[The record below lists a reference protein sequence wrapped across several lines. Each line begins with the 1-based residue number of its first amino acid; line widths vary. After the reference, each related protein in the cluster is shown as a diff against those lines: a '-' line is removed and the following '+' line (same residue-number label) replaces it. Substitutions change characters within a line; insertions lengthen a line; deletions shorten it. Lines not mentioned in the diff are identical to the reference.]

1 VTTRRD
7 FLKTGSFAALAAS
20 LPLSRA
26 WGAQPLLQ
34 TPIDTAP
41 RVGDPMLRE
50 LAMRALDSA
59 RAAGATYA
67 DVRLTLTRVQRF
79 FSGNPLVD
87 EETIG
92 VGVRA
97 LVGGF
102 WGFVASPVWSLDEM
116 ARLGR
121 AAAEQA
127 RTNDWGS
134 TQRIELGDPPPAI
147 EGSWATPI
155 KRDPFT
161 VPVEEKM
168 DFINAAQAYVGTF
181 RGASAGSL
189 VGFRREER
197 TFASTEGSFF
207 SQTIHTALG
216 EGSYFSVSA
225 NDSVDR
231 LYGGRR
237 VEWFSA
243 QAGGYEVLG
252 ESTLLDDIP
261 RLYEE
266 ARRLMRK
273 DPVTVGR
280 YDVVFDA
287 TAMAAILSRSLGS
300 ATEIDRIRGF
310 EANAGGTSY
319 LSPTSEVMGTEVG
332 AKLLNVM
339 ADRTHPRGAA
349 TVKLDDDGVAPDEF
363 PIVKDGVL
371 MDLATSREH
380 VPELAKWYQSR
391 GMPARSHGCAGSETA
406 MDVPVVQMPNLR
418 LLPGQ
423 REASFEDL
431 VSGVKRGMA
440 IIGGDC
446 YMDFRRLTGQGHG
459 EAVYEIRNG
468 KLGKPISGAAYLFRS
483 PELWKDIVALGG
495 PKSVM
500 WRGFDTRKGQ
510 PSQLMR
516 HSVAAVPALVKNIVA
531 IDISKK
537 I

>member
-1 VTTRRD
+1 
-7 FLKTGSFAALAAS
+7 
-20 LPLSRA
+20 
-26 WGAQPLLQ
+26 
-34 TPIDTAP
+34 
-41 RVGDPMLRE
+41 
-50 LAMRALDSA
+50 
-59 RAAGATYA
+59 
-67 DVRLTLTRVQRF
+67 
-79 FSGNPLVD
+79 
-87 EETIG
+87 
-92 VGVRA
+92 VRA
-97 LVGGF
+97 LAGGF
-102 WGFVASPVWSLDEM
+102 WGFVSSPVWSLDEM

-127 RTNDWGS
+127 RANDWGR
-134 TQRIELGDPPPAI
+134 TLRIELGDPPPAV
-147 EGSWATPI
+147 EGTWETPI
-155 KRDPFT
+155 RRDPFS
-161 VPVEEKM
+161 VPIEETM
-168 DFINAAQAYVGTF
+168 DFITAAHAYAGTF
-181 RGASAGSL
+181 RGGNAGSL

-216 EGSYFSVSA
+216 EGSYFSVGASDQVA
-225 NDSVDR
+225 RLFDR
-231 LYGGRR
+231 RE

-252 ESTLLDDIP
+252 DSTLLDDIP

-266 ARRLMRK
+266 SRRLLRK
-273 DPVTVGR
+273 TPVTVGR

-300 ATEIDRIRGF
+300 ATEVDRIRGY

-319 LSPTSEVMGTEVG
+319 LSPADEVLGTEVG
-332 AKLLNVM
+332 SKFLNVV
-339 ADRTHPRGAA
+339 ADRTHPRGAS
-349 TVKLDDDGVAPDEF
+349 TVKLDDDGIAPQEF
-363 PIVKDGVL
+363 PLVKDGVL
-371 MDLATSREH
+371 VDLATSREH

-391 GMPARSHGCAGSETA
+391 GLPARSRGCAGSETA
-406 MDVPVVQMPNLR
+406 MDVPVVQTPNLR
-418 LLPGQ
+418 MLPGQ
-423 REASFEDL
+423 RETSFEEL
-431 VSGVKRGMA
+431 VSGVTRGLA

-446 YMDFRRLTGQGHG
+446 SMDFRRLTGQGQG
-459 EAVYEIRNG
+459 SAVFEIRNG
-468 KLGKPISGAAYLFRS
+468 KLGRPISGSAYLFRS

-510 PSQLMR
+510 PSQSMR